1 MLILARPLLLSL
13 FVLSKPPSVQVPFRS
28 PNTLSN
34 LLSSSSFTTMSSD
47 DTAPQLSPTFL
58 QDALTSILNS
68 PHISFPKPPHGLPNI
83 RLGHGPIDLFSTR
96 FTNVFAENATGE
108 IAGTQVDKEG
118 LKNALL
124 ALQKVWDGD
133 SATFEAQS
141 VSAAGSGAKE
151 GAEDVS
157 VWIRCSMMVGRLIC
171 LWC

>member
-1 MLILARPLLLSL
+1 M
-13 FVLSKPPSVQVPFRS
+13 
-28 PNTLSN
+28 
-34 LLSSSSFTTMSSD
+34 
-47 DTAPQLSPTFL
+47 
-58 QDALTSILNS
+58 
-68 PHISFPKPPHGLPNI
+68 
-83 RLGHGPIDLFSTR
+83 
-96 FTNVFAENATGE
+96 NVFAEDATGE

-118 LKNALL
+118 LKTALL

-157 VWIRCSMMVGRLIC
+157 LFGGLSVVARLIW